1 MDGIEALLEA
11 VATLQEA
18 AEMQTYEKF
27 ERALYKTLQ
36 KSDETVLSYVN
47 RMNVIWMELG
57 GTTLQEMQAFIK
69 PTRKGFWS

>member
-1 MDGIEALLEA
+1 
-11 VATLQEA
+11 
-18 AEMQTYEKF
+18 MQIYEKF

-69 PTRKGFWS
+69 PIRKGFWS